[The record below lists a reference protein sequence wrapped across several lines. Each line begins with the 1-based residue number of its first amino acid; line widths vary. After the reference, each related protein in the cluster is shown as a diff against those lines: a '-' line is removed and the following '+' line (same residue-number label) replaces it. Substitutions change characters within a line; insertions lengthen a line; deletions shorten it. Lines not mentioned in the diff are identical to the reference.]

1 MSEVIFG
8 LGSNL
13 NNPVIQLQTAVDNL
27 GRYFELQRVSSI
39 YKSQSLLKDN
49 QDDYYNIAVLA
60 ETDKFPQ
67 EILSIAQ
74 SIEKNMG
81 RVKLKKWGER
91 IIDIDIIDYNRDII
105 KYDNL
110 QIPHSQMIHRSF
122 VLKPLKDIM
131 PEYIHPVLNLS
142 VQNMI
147 NSLKDDYNITVCQ
160 NKFIFL

>member
-13 NNPVIQLQTAVDNL
+13 NNPVMQLQTAVDNL

-67 EILSIAQ
+67 EILSG
-74 SIEKNMG
+74 K
-81 RVKLKKWGER
+81 R
-91 IIDIDIIDYNRDII
+91 
-105 KYDNL
+105 
-110 QIPHSQMIHRSF
+110 
-122 VLKPLKDIM
+122 
-131 PEYIHPVLNLS
+131 
-142 VQNMI
+142 
-147 NSLKDDYNITVCQ
+147 
-160 NKFIFL
+160 

>member
-1 MSEVIFG
+1 MSEIIFG

-13 NNPVIQLQTAVDNL
+13 KNPVMQLQTAVDNL

-142 VQNMI
+142 VQDMI

-160 NKFIFL
+160 NKFVFL